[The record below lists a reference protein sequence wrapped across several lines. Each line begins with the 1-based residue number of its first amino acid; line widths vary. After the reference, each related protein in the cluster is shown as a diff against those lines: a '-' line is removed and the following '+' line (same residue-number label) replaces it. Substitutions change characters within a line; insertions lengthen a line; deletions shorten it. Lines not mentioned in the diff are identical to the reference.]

1 MKVLLVNVTGKTGS
15 TGKIVTDIR
24 DSLLKEGHEAII
36 AYGHAD
42 KVTAPGYYK
51 ISKRIEGA
59 ISLRLSKLGRCSL
72 KGNTLAFYRLKE
84 IIKAENP
91 DIVHL
96 HCINCHCINVY
107 DTLKYLAS
115 RRIKTVITHHAEF
128 FYTGSCP
135 YSYSYSCSL
144 YSTSECKGCETPQYA
159 TGNLFFPN
167 PHKNWKR
174 MFEAVNAFSP
184 DELIF
189 TSVSPWVHERA
200 LKSPIV
206 NRYKDVVVLNG
217 LNTEI
222 FKYQQGNRVV
232 NRKFLEIKDYVLHVT
247 PFFDPLDKNDIK
259 GGYFVAELA
268 KRLPQVPFVVISS
281 VSQNC
286 ETLPQNV
293 LLWGRTENQ
302 QELSQIYSG
311 AQLTLLTSKRET
323 FSMVT
328 AESLCCGTP
337 VVGFRAGGPESIAIK
352 EYCCFVEYGDEDAL
366 QKALSCYLTSD
377 FDKEQVSRESKMV
390 YSKENM
396 GEGYLKVYQK
406 LLKQKDS

>member
-135 YSYSYSCSL
+135 YSYSCSL

-337 VVGFRAGGPESIAIK
+337 VIGFKAGGPESIAISK
-352 EYCCFVEYGDEDAL
+352 YSDFVDYGDVEIL
-366 QKALSCYLTSD
+366 KNVLINNFNKV
-377 FDKEQVSRESKMV
+377 FDNKKISREASLIYSREKMTGDYITV
-390 YSKENM
+390 YNC
-396 GEGYLKVYQK
+396 
-406 LLKQKDS
+406 LLNNIVL